1 MACIPF
7 NPLTADPAYQCKA
20 VLNGGFILRKEAEKL
35 YNRTPKRLIRTK
47 IKSNLGSLKTVDIDI
62 HWGRDKVL
70 LACEPMSI
78 NFFRIN

>member
-1 MACIPF
+1 MACSPF
-7 NPLTADPAYQCKA
+7 NPITADTAYLRKV

-47 IKSNLGSLKTVDIDI
+47 IKSNLGSLKTVDIDT
-62 HWGRDKVL
+62 HWGRDKTL
-70 LACEPMSI
+70 LACEPMST

>member
-20 VLNGGFILRKEAEKL
+20 VLGGFILRKEAEKL
-35 YNRTPKRLIRTK
+35 YNRTPKRLIRTR

-62 HWGRDKVL
+62 RWGSNKVL
-70 LACEPMSI
+70 LACEPMST